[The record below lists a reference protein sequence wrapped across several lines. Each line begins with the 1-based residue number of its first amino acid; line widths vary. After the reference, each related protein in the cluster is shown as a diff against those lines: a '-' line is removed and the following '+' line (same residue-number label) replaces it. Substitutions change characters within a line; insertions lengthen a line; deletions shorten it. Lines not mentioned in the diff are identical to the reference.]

1 MKCAALTSI
10 SPSIIEALKGGKPR
24 TLELQSAHNIITLR
38 DVEPGSVL
46 FLTSVDL
53 DDLGEGDAGIVVHV
67 LSLSISMKRLIGFI
81 SPPAIIEER
90 ERTSARV
97 QVRYTCNSFV
107 KNVISKGLGNP
118 TVIEVVKSA
127 CYHAG

>member
-10 SPSIIEALKGGKPR
+10 SPSIIESLKGGKPR

-38 DVEPGSVL
+38 DVEPGSVI

-81 SPPAIIEER
+81 SPPAIVEER

-97 QVRYTCNSFV
+97 QVRYSCNSFV
-107 KNVISKGLGNP
+107 KEVISRGLGNP